1 MLLCPHS
8 DPFDEDVRFRMLSMN
23 FHDSSNIGT
32 GSQESDHV
40 RIEDLINSDDRSR
53 DDNSILDEMNR
64 KNATRSKLSHEQMS
78 VSSGHPQD
86 GKTEGQTE
94 RVGTRVEQSADIDE
108 NNMPT
113 VIRES
118 PNLIPNSTGRLDS
131 SVEIANNRGA
141 TSDVIQRFVD
151 EDSLNLEKSTH
162 SRSSSHQD
170 LARGKESGETPI
182 GHSTEQDDQE
192 VAGTVT
198 DIVIF
203 LKKFFVMFNLFVF
216 PYICVY

>member
-1 MLLCPHS
+1 MLLCLHS

-23 FHDSSNIGT
+23 FHDSSDIGT

-64 KNATRSKLSHEQMS
+64 KNATRSKLSPEQMS

-94 RVGTRVEQSADIDE
+94 REGTRVEQSADDE

-131 SVEIANNRGA
+131 SVEIANNLGA
-141 TSDVIQRFVD
+141 TSDVIQRVVD

-182 GHSTEQDDQE
+182 GHSTEQNDQE

-216 PYICVY
+216 P

>member
-23 FHDSSNIGT
+23 FHDSSDIGT

-40 RIEDLINSDDRSR
+40 QIEDLINSDDRSR

-162 SRSSSHQD
+162 SQD
-170 LARGKESGETPI
+170 LARGKESGEPPI
-182 GHSTEQDDQE
+182 GHSTEQDVQE
-192 VAGTVT
+192 VTGTVT
-198 DIVIF
+198 DIVTF

>member
-1 MLLCPHS
+1 MLLCPRS

-23 FHDSSNIGT
+23 FHDSSDIGT

-53 DDNSILDEMNR
+53 DDNSILDEMNK

-94 RVGTRVEQSADIDE
+94 RVGTRVVQSADIDE

-118 PNLIPNSTGRLDS
+118 PNLYPNSTGRLDS

-141 TSDVIQRFVD
+141 TSDVIQRVVN

-162 SRSSSHQD
+162 TCSKSSSQKD
-170 LARGKESGETPI
+170 LAQGKESGEPPI

-203 LKKFFVMFNLFVF
+203 LKKFL
-216 PYICVY
+216 ICYV